1 MNVNEEIA
9 RLTGK
14 LVFDVNS
21 APLQRFQALMARST
35 QHMAKMGAEYNKL
48 AASMNKSLKL
58 QVDTTAI
65 DKAKAKL
72 NNALS
77 REHRAESALANQ
89 KRTTLTAELS
99 QQKLKFA
106 GTKEQSNLVSNLVK
120 SQQEGAVVAAKAH
133 AVQMRAKGV
142 TKQQLAS
149 QNALTASLT
158 KQARLEA
165 IAAKTRATTQKA
177 SNAHLMTMTKVQRIQ
192 QVMNQAQTTAQQRAA
207 KHNVQLA
214 TLQQTAAAKAT
225 NQAQKDQ
232 KFQWAQAR
240 QQQWQANQN
249 ARNSQSSSGFGAMG
263 GLMALGGIGAVV
275 GGLTAA
281 IGALNNRIHERQEGV
296 QEAQGFNNTFMSI
309 STNPEIVKAYRD
321 SFIKSQNENG
331 GAIDTD
337 TAKDFRTLAINMAA
351 AGKTLDQITDT
362 WNVRQQAFSVA
373 GTSKEDNK
381 ELNKQLGQMAS
392 DGTGAASDANIIND
406 RAPMLTPYVVREY
419 MAEKG
424 ITDYQKGLGAY
435 NKDLKGGK
443 GVKYAWYDNAMRKL
457 VKDNGESLERN
468 RNSVASAQQ
477 RADNQVYLNTN
488 NINSDA
494 ELSQVIK
501 DRIQA
506 ERELNEA
513 MQPLKTSLAQ
523 FDIALTGVMTG
534 ALRMM
539 AGKNAD
545 GSEKSDQQKT
555 QESMTT
561 ADTPVSLSMVGT
573 HDYSNVDGNSQ
584 HQGGPI
590 GEFWNWVLGVEDK
603 RDSYKKQAGDLAN
616 QPPDIWNQKETP
628 YNQAV
633 MPGFMPQ
640 LGLNMEE
647 WQKQAGEWSKLTP
660 NINDQKET
668 PYRQATV
675 PGFLP
680 QLELNMPN
688 WQKQADAFSRVQ
700 EAGKAADHTSQQPVG
715 VLAPATTT
723 TNIAPVVNIE
733 GAKINIELHGKAN
746 EEDSALVMAKVTLEL
761 DKRDA
766 NIPQIVDKAVGNIIG
781 NARSMQSQTR
791 Q

>member
-1 MNVNEEIA
+1 MSIQEEIA

-14 LVFDVNS
+14 LVFDIES
-21 APLQRFQALMARST
+21 GPLHRFQSLMTRST
-35 QHMAKMGAEYNKL
+35 KQMAQFGAQYNKL
-48 AASMNKSLKL
+48 AANMSKSLKL
-58 QVDTTAI
+58 NVDTSAI

-72 NNALS
+72 NSSMS
-77 REHRAESALANQ
+77 REHRAEIALGNQ
-89 KRTTLTAELS
+89 KRQTFAAELS
-99 QQKLKFA
+99 QQKLQFA
-106 GTKEQSNLVSNLVK
+106 GTKEQTRLVSQLVK

-133 AVQMRAKGV
+133 AVQMRAKGI

-177 SNAHLMTMTKVQRIQ
+177 SNAHLKSMTQIQRIQ
-192 QVMNQAQTTAQQRAA
+192 QVMNQSQTTAQQRAA
-207 KHNVQLA
+207 KHTVQLA
-214 TLQQTAAAKAT
+214 SLQQTNANKAA

-263 GLMALGGIGAVV
+263 GLMALGGIGA
-275 GGLTAA
+275 A
-281 IGALNNRIHERQEGV
+281 IGALTAAANMIGNRIHERQEGV
-296 QEAQGFNNTFMSI
+296 EQAEGFNNAFMSI
-309 STNPEIVKAYRD
+309 SKNPEIVKAYRD
-321 SFIKSQNENG
+321 SFIHSQNENG

-351 AGKTLDQITDT
+351 AGKTLDEITNT

-406 RAPMLTPYVVREY
+406 RMPMLTPYVVREY
-419 MAEKG
+419 MKEHG
-424 ITDYQKGLGAY
+424 ITDYKKGLGSY

-443 GVKYAWYDNAMRKL
+443 GVKFDWYDQGMKKL
-457 VKDNGESLERN
+457 VADNGESLERN

-477 RADNQVYLNTN
+477 RADNQAYLNTN

-501 DRIQA
+501 DRIQS

-513 MQPLKTSLAQ
+513 MQPLKTSLAN

-539 AGKNAD
+539 ANKNAD

-555 QESMTT
+555 QERMTT

-590 GEFWNWVLGVEDK
+590 GGFYNWLFNVKDN
-603 RDSYKKQAGDLAN
+603 RDSYKKQAEDLSSHSI
-616 QPPDIWNQKETP
+616 PIK
-628 YNQAV
+628 
-633 MPGFMPQ
+633 
-640 LGLNMEE
+640 
-647 WQKQAGEWSKLTP
+647 
-660 NINDQKET
+660 DQKET
-668 PYRQATV
+668 PYKQAVMPGVMPQFGLNMENWQKRIGALAKPTPNISDQKETPFAQAVV

-680 QLELNMPN
+680 QLQIDMAN
-688 WQKQADAFSRVQ
+688 WQQHADAFSRVQ
-700 EAGKAADHTSQQPVG
+700 EAGKPVDPTNQQPAG
-715 VLAPATTT
+715 VMAPTTI
-723 TNIAPVVNIE
+723 TNAPVVTIE
-733 GAKINIELHGKAN
+733 GPKINIELHGKAT
-746 EEDSALVMAKVTLEL
+746 EEDSALVMAHVTQEL

-766 NIPQIVDKAVGNIIG
+766 NLPQLVDRALGNIIG
-781 NARSMQSQTR
+781 NNRSTQSQVR

>member
-14 LVFDVNS
+14 LVFEVNS

-48 AASMNKSLKL
+48 AASMNKSLKIK
-58 QVDTTAI
+58 VDTTAL

-72 NNALS
+72 DNAMS
-77 REHRAESALANQ
+77 REHRAEVALGNQ
-89 KRTTLTAELS
+89 KRTTFAAELS
-99 QQKLKFA
+99 QQKLTYA
-106 GTKEQSNLVSNLVK
+106 GTKQQAGLVSGLLK

-133 AVQMRAKGV
+133 AVQMRAKGM
-142 TKQQLAS
+142 TKQQFAS
-149 QNALTASLT
+149 QNALTASLA

-177 SNAHLMTMTKVQRIQ
+177 NNAHLKSMTQIQRIQ

-207 KHNVQLA
+207 KHTVQLA
-214 TLQQTAAAKAT
+214 SLQQANANKVT

-232 KFQWAQAR
+232 KFQWQMAR

-281 IGALNNRIHERQEGV
+281 IGALNNRMKERQEGV

-309 STNPEIVKAYRD
+309 SNNPEIVKAYRD
-321 SFIKSQNENG
+321 SFIRSQNENG
-331 GAIDTD
+331 GTIDTD

-468 RNSVASAQQ
+468 RNSVATAQQ
-477 RADNQVYLNTN
+477 RADNQAYLNTN

-539 AGKNAD
+539 ANKNAD

-555 QESMTT
+555 QESLTT
-561 ADTPVSLSMVGT
+561 ADVPVSLSMVGT

-590 GEFWNWVLGVEDK
+590 GGFYNWLFNVKDNRESD
-603 RDSYKKQAGDLAN
+603 KKQAGDLVN

-628 YNQAV
+628 FNQAV

-647 WQKQAGEWSKLTP
+647 WQKQAGDWSKLTP
-660 NINDQKET
+660 NINDEKET
-668 PYRQATV
+668 PYRQAIA

-680 QLELNMPN
+680 KLEINMDN
-688 WQKQADAFSRVQ
+688 FLKNAEAFNRVQ
-700 EAGKAADHTSQQPVG
+700 ETNTAVNFATQPPVG
-715 VLAPATTT
+715 VMAPATI
-723 TNIAPVVNIE
+723 TNAPVVNIE
-733 GAKINIELHGKAN
+733 GAKINIELHGKAT
-746 EEDSALVMAKVTLEL
+746 EEDSALVMTHVTQEL

-766 NIPQIVDKAVGNIIG
+766 NIPQLVDRALSNMIG
-781 NARSMQSQTR
+781 NSRSMQSQVR

>member
-1 MNVNEEIA
+1 MITEEIA

-14 LVFDVNS
+14 LVFEVDS
-21 APLQRFQALMARST
+21 GPLHRFQTLMARST

-48 AASMNKSLKL
+48 AAAMNKSLKL
-58 QVDTTAI
+58 KVDTTAF
-65 DKAKAKL
+65 DKAKEKL

-77 REHRAESALANQ
+77 REHRAEAALGNQ
-89 KRTTLTAELS
+89 KRTTFAAELS
-99 QQKLKFA
+99 QQKLQFA
-106 GTKEQSNLVSNLVK
+106 GTKEQTRLVSNLVK

-133 AVQMRAKGV
+133 AVQMRAKGI

-149 QNALTASLT
+149 QDALTASLA

-192 QVMNQAQTTAQQRAA
+192 QVMNQAAATAQQRAA
-207 KHNVQLA
+207 KHTVQLA
-214 TLQQTAAAKAT
+214 SLQQTATNKAT

-281 IGALNNRIHERQEGV
+281 IGALNNRIQERQQGV
-296 QEAQGFNNTFMSI
+296 EQAEGFNNAFMSI
-309 STNPEIVKAYRD
+309 SKNPEIVKAYRD
-321 SFIKSQNENG
+321 SFIRSQNENG
-331 GAIDTD
+331 GAVDTD

-351 AGKTLDQITDT
+351 AGKTLEQITDT

-373 GTSKEDNK
+373 GTSKDDNK

-424 ITDYQKGLGAY
+424 ITDYNKGLGAY

-468 RNSVASAQQ
+468 RNSVATAQQ
-477 RADNQVYLNTN
+477 RADNQAYLNTN

-539 AGKNAD
+539 ANKNAD

-555 QESMTT
+555 QERMTT

-590 GEFWNWVLGVEDK
+590 GGFYNWLFNVKDNRESD
-603 RDSYKKQAGDLAN
+603 KKQAADLSKPA
-616 QPPDIWNQKETP
+616 PDYLNQKETP
-628 YNQAV
+628 YKQAV
-633 MPGFMPQ
+633 M
-640 LGLNMEE
+640 
-647 WQKQAGEWSKLTP
+647 
-660 NINDQKET
+660 
-668 PYRQATV
+668 

-680 QLELNMPN
+680 QLEINMDK
-688 WQKQADAFSRVQ
+688 WQKQAEAFSRVE
-700 EAGKAADHTSQQPVG
+700 EAGKATNYINQPPVG
-715 VLAPATTT
+715 VLAPTT

-733 GAKINIELHGKAN
+733 GAKIHIELHGGAS
-746 EEDSALVMAKVTLEL
+746 EEDSAKVITAFNQEL

-766 NIPQIVDKAVGNIIG
+766 NIPQIVDRALGTIIG
-781 NARSMQSQTR
+781 NARSTQSQIR

>member
-14 LVFDVNS
+14 LVFEVNS

-48 AASMNKSLKL
+48 AASMNKSLKIK
-58 QVDTTAI
+58 VDTTAL
-65 DKAKAKL
+65 DKAKTKL
-72 NNALS
+72 DNAMS
-77 REHRAESALANQ
+77 REHRAEVALCNQ
-89 KRTTLTAELS
+89 KRTTFAAELS
-99 QQKLKFA
+99 QQKLKYA
-106 GTKEQSNLVSNLVK
+106 GTKEQTLLVSNLVK
-120 SQQEGAVVAAKAH
+120 SQQEGAVIAAKAH
-133 AVQMRAKGV
+133 AKQMQAKGM

-149 QNALTASLT
+149 QNALTTSLA

-177 SNAHLMTMTKVQRIQ
+177 NNAHLKSMTQIQRIQ

-207 KHNVQLA
+207 KHTVQLA
-214 TLQQTAAAKAT
+214 SLQATNANKLT

-281 IGALNNRIHERQEGV
+281 IGALSNRMKERQEGV
-296 QEAQGFNNTFMSI
+296 EQAEGFNNAFMSI
-309 STNPEIVKAYRD
+309 SKNPEIVKAYRD
-321 SFIKSQNENG
+321 SFIQSQNENG
-331 GAIDTD
+331 GAVDTD

-351 AGKTLDQITDT
+351 AGKTLDEITNT

-406 RAPMLTPYVVREY
+406 RMPMLTPYIVREY
-419 MAEKG
+419 MKEHG
-424 ITDYQKGLGAY
+424 ITDYKKGLGAY

-443 GVKYAWYDNAMRKL
+443 GVKFDWYDQGMKKL
-457 VKDNGESLERN
+457 VADNGESLERN

-539 AGKNAD
+539 ANKNAD

-555 QESMTT
+555 QERMTT
-561 ADTPVSLSMVGT
+561 ADTPVSLGMVGT

-590 GEFWNWVLGVEDK
+590 GGFYNWLFNVKDN
-603 RDSYKKQAGDLAN
+603 RDNYKKQAGDLVN

-628 YNQAV
+628 FNQAV

-640 LGLNMEE
+640 LGLNMGE
-647 WQKQAGEWSKLTP
+647 WQKQAGVWSKLTP
-660 NINDQKET
+660 NTNDETET
-668 PYRQATV
+668 PYRQAIV

-680 QLELNMPN
+680 KLEINMDN
-688 WQKQADAFSRVQ
+688 FLKNTEAFNRVQ
-700 EAGKAADHTSQQPVG
+700 ETNTAVNFATQPPVG
-715 VLAPATTT
+715 VMAPATI
-723 TNIAPVVNIE
+723 TNAPVVNIE
-733 GAKINIELHGKAN
+733 GAKINIELHGKAT
-746 EEDSALVMAKVTLEL
+746 EEDSALVMTHVTQEL

-766 NIPQIVDKAVGNIIG
+766 NIPQLVDRALSNMIG
-781 NARSMQSQTR
+781 NSRSMQSQVR